1 MADKVYINE
10 IGKILKLDTGINVDA
25 ATAQSVFVNK
35 PDGTTASWGASIIDS
50 NYVQHTT
57 GEGDLD
63 QSGTYRVQA
72 VVTVGGIQR
81 KGNTARFTVYPI
93 HG

>member
-10 IGKILKLDTGINVDA
+10 VGKILKLDTGINVDA
-25 ATAQSVFVNK
+25 ATSQSVYVNK
-35 PDGTTASWGASIIDS
+35 PDGTVASWDGSIVDS

-57 GEGDLD
+57 EAGDLD

-72 VVTVGGIQR
+72 VVTVGGIER
-81 KGNTARFTVYPI
+81 KGNTARFTVYPT